1 MLQVRQVARPE
12 GALLC
17 AVELLPDGAL
27 RQDTRRDAAGSA
39 GCSPEGA
46 LLCAVELLPDGALRR
61 PLAVAASRCC
71 IAAGCAS
78 RCCGSA
84 RCSSRWCFALRCGAA
99 SRWCFAPSLA
109 VAASR
114 CCIAAGCASRCCWFG
129 TLLVPMV
136 LCAVELLPDVPCAF
150 PAGSCLSMVS
160 PAPAENLHATAPAER
175 QPLPHRLP
183 LRSIPPA
190 ALRLRA
196 PSHSQGAWAPTV
208 CAEEFPT
215 PLEASFA
222 ILQLRPARLQP
233 HPAQVRQI
241 ASQTGVLPRRM
252 RFVAG
257 RGHCSSKSPRARI
270 LVLGTS
276 GAHWPARWP
285 RFELT
290 ERVAKS

>member
-1 MLQVRQVARPE
+1 MRC
-12 GALLC
+12 G
-17 AVELLPDGAL
+17 
-27 RQDTRRDAAGSA
+27 
-39 GCSPEGA
+39 
-46 LLCAVELLPDGALRR
+46 
-61 PLAVAASRCC
+61 AASRW
-71 IAAGCAS
+71 S
-78 RCCGSA
+78 RAVSLPA
-84 RCSSRWCFALRCGAA
+84 VTPRRCRALRCGAA

-109 VAASR
+109 RQALPRCRRIGFREAATSSAQTSASLHPSR
-114 CCIAAGCASRCCWFG
+114 SAS
-129 TLLVPMV
+129 L
-136 LCAVELLPDVPCAF
+136 
-150 PAGSCLSMVS
+150 AGS
-160 PAPAENLHATAPAER
+160 
-175 QPLPHRLP
+175 
-183 LRSIPPA
+183 
-190 ALRLRA
+190 
-196 PSHSQGAWAPTV
+196 SHSRGTWASTV

-276 GAHWPARWP
+276 GAQWPARWP

-290 ERVAKS
+290 ERVAKSQLSGYEAFTFSKRAR

>member
-1 MLQVRQVARPE
+1 MLLVRQVAPPMAPCF
-12 GALLC
+12 ALWSC
-17 AVELLPDGAL
+17 FPMELV
-27 RQDTRRDAAGSA
+27 RQDARRDGAGSA
-39 GCSPEGA
+39 GCSP
-46 LLCAVELLPDGALRR
+46 RR
-61 PLAVAASRCC
+61 CL
-71 IAAGCAS
+71 
-78 RCCGSA
+78 
-84 RCSSRWCFALRCGAA
+84 ALRCEAA

-114 CCIAAGCASRCCWFG
+114 CCIAAGCASRCCG
-129 TLLVPMV
+129 SAGCSPEGAL
-136 LCAVELLPDVPCAF
+136 LCAVKLLPDGALRRPCRQLL
-150 PAGSCLSMVS
+150 PDGAGGASLAAVASRCYHIVFRGAATSS
-160 PAPAENLHATAPAER
+160 AQTSASLH
-175 QPLPHRLP
+175 
-183 LRSIPPA
+183 PPA

-196 PSHSQGAWAPTV
+196 PPIHGGTWASTV
-208 CAEEFPT
+208 CAEDEFPT

-233 HPAQVRQI
+233 HPAQVHQI
-241 ASQTGVLPRRM
+241 ASQTEVLPRRM

-290 ERVAKS
+290 ERVAKSQLSGY

>member
-1 MLQVRQVARPE
+1 MLLVRQVA
-12 GALLC
+12 
-17 AVELLPDGAL
+17 LPMLRRAL
-27 RQDTRRDAAGSA
+27 RGGS
-39 GCSPEGA
+39 CLSMMP
-46 LLCAVELLPDGALRR
+46 
-61 PLAVAASRCC
+61 
-71 IAAGCAS
+71 
-78 RCCGSA
+78 
-84 RCSSRWCFALRCGAA
+84 CFALWSCFPMEPCGFPAG
-99 SRWCFAPSLA
+99 SYSPMVPCFALWS
-109 VAASR
+109 
-114 CCIAAGCASRCCWFG
+114 CF
-129 TLLVPMV
+129 PMV
-136 LCAVELLPDVPCAF
+136 LCAVPGGSCFPMVLCAF

-183 LRSIPPA
+183 LRTIPPA
-190 ALRLRA
+190 ALRLRVL
-196 PSHSQGAWAPTV
+196 PFTRDMVVHGLCGRVPDSTGSICPQGV
-208 CAEEFPT
+208 DT
-215 PLEASFA
+215 PLRSKLLTAVFHLKHHLLSCSCS
-222 ILQLRPARLQP
+222 LARRQP

-290 ERVAKS
+290 ERVVKSQLSGY

>member
-61 PLAVAASRCC
+61 P
-71 IAAGCAS
+71 
-78 RCCGSA
+78 
-84 RCSSRWCFALRCGAA
+84 
-99 SRWCFAPSLA
+99 LA